1 MLQSHLN
8 GLHLPAQSM
17 GVHALAHVQASALQ
31 QQLANQQMAN
41 QQMANQ
47 RMGTLQ
53 QQVGFVSCRSYLACI
68 QP

>member
-17 GVHALAHVQASALQ
+17 GVHALAHAQASALQ
-31 QQLANQQMAN
+31 QQLAN

-53 QQVGFVSCRSYLACI
+53 QQVGFVSCHSYLSLKSLH
-68 QP
+68 